1 MNRFLFRSTPSVLRL
16 CSRSAATSNFGL
28 TNRER
33 KRFFKQV
40 SIAESSQ
47 SPTKY
52 EILLDQRKLKSPLGT
67 VITID
72 HEFLAHALA
81 HEWNQQVTNIDL
93 ASMHLNSLINTLID
107 NPTKISKEQLVD
119 KILYFLDWDT
129 LLYRCDYPEEFLKLQ
144 IKEWDPILA
153 FVNEQFQTNLQS
165 TYYLDVQGLIS
176 DRDRKVIEKYFLSFD
191 QQSLSVILFMV
202 EQLKSILLTVCLLK
216 QFRSVEAI
224 ASLTRLETEY
234 QISFW
239 SNVEYHHDYEI
250 MDTQS
255 KIAAA
260 YLIFYCLNNNITQ
273 TVLKKSTAWVL
284 SFSFVLDW
292 AWTFM

>member
-1 MNRFLFRSTPSVLRL
+1 MNRFLFRSSPSVLRF

-67 VITID
+67 VIAID
-72 HEFLAHALA
+72 HEFLALALA

-93 ASMHLNSLINTLID
+93 SSMHLNSLINTLID

-191 QQSLSVILFMV
+191 QQTLSVILFMV

-216 QFRSVEAI
+216 QFRSVESI
-224 ASLTRLETEY
+224 SSLTRLETEY

-273 TVLKKSTAWVL
+273 TVLKKSTA
-284 SFSFVLDW
+284 
-292 AWTFM
+292 